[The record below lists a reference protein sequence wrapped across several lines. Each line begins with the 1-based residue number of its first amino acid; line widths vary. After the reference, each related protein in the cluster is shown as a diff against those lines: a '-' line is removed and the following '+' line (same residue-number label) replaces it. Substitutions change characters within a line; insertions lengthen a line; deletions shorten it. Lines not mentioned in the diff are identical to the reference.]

1 MRWGREWM
9 FSDYFLCVTYFNEYV
24 NLTLKPS
31 TERIS
36 LPFYKGDPVE
46 AAMGSATL
54 VSPTFWLVLTHAL
67 AHPWVP
73 ESVSGHW
80 NFFMSVWI
88 WGGKITDPCQLDS
101 EAIKEQ
107 VSVLQTSSEPWDCL
121 PLQVTTAQLGMLPTP
136 WRPHSADL
144 GLEKGRAGILQKK
157 GIWG

>member
-1 MRWGREWM
+1 M

-73 ESVSGHW
+73 ESVSGH
-80 NFFMSVWI
+80 
-88 WGGKITDPCQLDS
+88 
-101 EAIKEQ
+101 
-107 VSVLQTSSEPWDCL
+107 
-121 PLQVTTAQLGMLPTP
+121 
-136 WRPHSADL
+136 
-144 GLEKGRAGILQKK
+144 
-157 GIWG
+157 